1 MSSNT
6 SGKGRGSAK
15 LILATLVAG
24 VGKTSEK
31 EGLSSVVEEV
41 GVPRTSFRSE
51 VALLATCFSRE
62 ANRFSFDIEGIVSS
76 DGLGVEIV
84 AETFVAKTPET
95 VYTTPTKIIINA
107 TMLKNPK
114 DFFCLLL
121 CIIIKD

>member
-24 VGKTSEK
+24 VGRTSVK
-31 EGLSSVVEEV
+31 EGLSPVEEM

-51 VALLATCFSRE
+51 VAVVATCFSRE
-62 ANRFSFDIEGIVSS
+62 ANRFSLGIEGRGCSVEV
-76 DGLGVEIV
+76 GVEV
-84 AETFVAKTPET
+84 VVETFVAKTPET
-95 VYTTPTKIIINA
+95 VYTTPTKIIRNA
-107 TMLKNPK
+107 TTLKNPK

-121 CIIIKD
+121 CIIIKS